1 VANSKSIF
9 PRWQIGCGAKS
20 RQETKR
26 LLVVA
31 AAVLATAASHT
42 TRAQTATPTEGA
54 ALAEIVVT
62 AEKRSERA
70 QDIPVTVSTLSGEQ
84 LTSGKIRNMDDLSA
98 AVPSLEFISGLNGST
113 YIRGV
118 GAPITTAGNQPD
130 VAMYVDGI
138 LLVSPLQATGAF
150 NNVERVEI
158 LEGPQGTLFGRN
170 ASGGVI
176 NIVTADPSQKAS
188 SSFSIGYGNYQTTEV
203 KFYANVPITSTLAAN
218 VAGYFYD
225 QGQGWGTNI
234 TTGQDSYRE
243 WSNDVRVKL
252 GWTPDDRTEVILTYD
267 HSYVHSELTNG
278 RILQG
283 TMGVGGTP
291 APAGWY
297 DTSNDYP
304 SYNNTGVDSGSVR
317 ASFDFG
323 AATFR
328 SITAYTA
335 VSTFWPYDSD
345 QGPLA
350 VIQGPI
356 YDDASGFTQ
365 ELQLISPN
373 NQKVI
378 WAVGFYY
385 LNNQA
390 AFKPIDLFGSEFG
403 TAVIDVYGHTTTQSY
418 AAYGQE
424 SWEFLPSTH
433 LTLGARYTIDYASID
448 GHTDV
453 NKVMGTEHYQDTTFK
468 DPSWRVGLDHRFSPE
483 LMAYATFST
492 GFNAGQYNTGNAAA
506 PPVQPEKLT
515 AYEVGIK
522 SNWLEGRLQA
532 NVSAYWYDFKNLQ
545 VSVVENAV
553 TVQSNAA
560 AANIKGVELSLEA
573 QPVSNLHLQAGF
585 AYTDAKYTD
594 YTNVQFYV
602 PLPGGGY
609 TTVVGDATG
618 NSLTA
623 FPKIGASASADYE
636 IHSSVGL
643 FTTSINYGYK
653 GKIYWNYSNTIATDP
668 YSLLGAQI
676 KFQPSKADNWFV
688 TLWGKNLTDTQYN
701 QTEGVRLEL
710 ASAVPGPPRTFGI
723 AVGAH
728 F

>member
-1 VANSKSIF
+1 VANSENILTKCRSAN
-9 PRWQIGCGAKS
+9 GAKICA
-20 RQETKR
+20 EAKR
-26 LLVVA
+26 LLAVA
-31 AAVLATAASHT
+31 AAVLATGASHVAW
-42 TRAQTATPTEGA
+42 AQTAPPAEGA
-54 ALAEIVVT
+54 LVEIVVT
-62 AEKRSERA
+62 AEKRAERA
-70 QDIPVTVSTLSGEQ
+70 QDIPVSVSALSGKA
-84 LTSGKIRNMDDLSA
+84 LSSGGIRDADDLTA
-98 AVPSLEFISGLNGST
+98 AVPSVEFVSGLNGST

-118 GAPITTAGNQPD
+118 GAPIATAGNQPD
-130 VAMYVDGI
+130 VAMYVDGV

-188 SSFSIGYGNYQTTEV
+188 SNFSIGYGNYQTTEA

-218 VAGYFYD
+218 VAGYFYN
-225 QGQGWGTNI
+225 QGQGWGRNI

-252 GWTPDDRTEVILTYD
+252 GWTPDDRTEIILTFD
-267 HSYVHSELTNG
+267 HSYLHSELTNA

-297 DTSNDYP
+297 DTSNDFP
-304 SYNNTGVDSGSVR
+304 TFSDTGVDSGSLR

-323 AATFR
+323 SAIFR
-328 SITAYTA
+328 SITAYTS
-335 VSTFWPYDSD
+335 VITRWPFDSD

-356 YDDASGFTQ
+356 QDDASGFTQ
-365 ELQLISPN
+365 ELQLISPS
-373 NQKVI
+373 NQKVT
-378 WAVGFYY
+378 WAVGLFY

-390 AFKPIDLFGSEFG
+390 AFRPIDLFGSEFG
-403 TAVIDVYGHTTTQSY
+403 SAVVDVYGHTTTQSY
-418 AAYGQE
+418 ALYGQG

-453 NKVMGTEHYQDTTFK
+453 NKAAGTVSSQETKFK

-483 LMAYATFST
+483 LMTYATFST

-506 PPVQPEKLT
+506 PAVQPEKIT

-522 SNWLEGRLQA
+522 SNWFDGRLQA
-532 NVSAYWYDFKNLQ
+532 NVAGYWYDFKNLQ
-545 VSVVENAV
+545 VAVTENAV
-553 TVQSNAA
+553 TVQTNAA
-560 AANIKGVELSLEA
+560 AARIKGAELSVEA
-573 QPVSNLHLQAGF
+573 QPVSNLHLRGGL
-585 AYTDAKYTD
+585 AYNDAKYTD
-594 YTNVQFYV
+594 YNNVQFYV
-602 PLPGGGY
+602 ANPTGGY
-609 TTVVGDATG
+609 STVVGDATG
-618 NSLTA
+618 NTLIA
-623 FPKIGASASADYE
+623 APKLGASAAADYD
-636 IHSSVGL
+636 IHSDVGL
-643 FTTSINYGYK
+643 FTTSINYGHK
-653 GKIYWNYSNTIATDP
+653 GKIYWNYSNTIATPAYD
-668 YSLLGAQI
+668 LFGAQV
-676 KFQPSKADNWFV
+676 KFQPATADNWFV
-688 TLWGKNLTDTQYN
+688 TLWGKNLTNKEYN
-701 QTEGVRLEL
+701 QQEGVRLEL

-723 AVGAH
+723 AIGAH